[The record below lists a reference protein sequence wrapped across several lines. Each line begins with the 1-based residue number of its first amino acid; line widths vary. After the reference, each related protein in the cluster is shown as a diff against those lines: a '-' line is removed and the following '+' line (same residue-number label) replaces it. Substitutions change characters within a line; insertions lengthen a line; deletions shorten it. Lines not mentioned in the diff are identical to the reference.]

1 MSNQS
6 VVRTPALKPSLILL
20 WLGMGL
26 AFQIVYFGLPHPLRI
41 GTWLHVVFWPAYVL
55 LGMARWVFYP
65 FAMIAMLGFAVMF
78 FFNGRR

>member
-41 GTWLHVVFWPAYVL
+41 
-55 LGMARWVFYP
+55 
-65 FAMIAMLGFAVMF
+65 AMIAMLGFAVMF